1 MLERILQS
9 KLSNTIRIFLDFV
22 GKGTSHVIHE
32 VSVAVSALTYSKFI
46 KSLECLKNRVVSD
59 DIHSTVLSVE
69 VVSWSWLDGI
79 LAVEDFDVITCL
91 N

>member
-1 MLERILQS
+1 MQS

>member
-1 MLERILQS
+1 MQS

-59 DIHSTVLSVE
+59 DIHPTVLSVE